1 MDDEPERPDP
11 AAREPEESE
20 NEPRRPAPAVG
31 AGSAAGVAFGG
42 FKAAFAIRDFRRLFW
57 GQAASALGDWV
68 GTLAFIVAAEQL
80 APDQPAA
87 VAAVLVLRLV
97 PSFVATPIGGVLADR
112 FDRKRIM
119 IVSDLA
125 RFAIIFAVP
134 FVPNLPALYV
144 FAFTHECFSLVFLPA
159 RDASLPNIVGTERL
173 EAANALVMG
182 SSFGGIPLSGPIFAG
197 LAWVGLNYP
206 RWLPFDIAIRRY
218 NFAFAFVFDAFTF
231 LLSAYMIW
239 RIALPRAQLAAGSA
253 AAPFGES
260 LRDGVRYIMR
270 NRFIRGL
277 AWAVTVGMLGGGV
290 LFALGIGYVKETLGG
305 DNVAFGWLMGLFGAG
320 MVSGF
325 GISQLKPAGGIA
337 WLIRGCLVVMGGVLI
352 FMSIASVLWM
362 GYVLAVAFGASFSA
376 CLIVAMSA
384 VQAHSDDAHR
394 GRVMAAVHMLVRAS
408 LSLGALA
415 SGAVASAVPRGGLDL
430 PLVPYTPDKNQVA
443 LAIAGGLIV
452 AGALGV
458 RAADQDPPGG

>member
-1 MDDEPERPDP
+1 MKDGEAEPQEP
-11 AAREPEESE
+11 AQEE
-20 NEPRRPAPAVG
+20 RRPAPAVG
-31 AGSAAGVAFGG
+31 PGSAAGIAFQGFRHAFG
-42 FKAAFAIRDFRRLFW
+42 IRDFRRLFW

-68 GTLAFIVAAEQL
+68 GTLAFIVAAQQL

-87 VAAVLVLRLV
+87 VAVVLVLRLV

-119 IVSDLA
+119 IWSDVA
-125 RFAIIFAVP
+125 RFFIIFAVP
-134 FVPNLPALYV
+134 FVPNLGALYT
-144 FAFTHECFSLVFLPA
+144 FAFLHECFSLLFLPA
-159 RDASLPNIVGTERL
+159 RDASLPNIVGKERL

-206 RWLPFDIAIRRY
+206 TWLPFDVAIRRY

-239 RIALPRAQLAAGSA
+239 RISLPRAQLAAGSA

-260 LRDGVRYIMR
+260 LRDGVRYIR
-270 NRFIRGL
+270 GNRLLRGL

-337 WLIRGCLVVMGGVLI
+337 WMIRGSLLVMGGVLI
-352 FMSIASVLWM
+352 FMAVVSVLWI
-362 GYVLAVAFGASFSA
+362 GYILAIAFGASFSA

-408 LSLGALA
+408 LSVGALA
-415 SGAVASAVPRGGLDL
+415 SGGVASLVPEGGLHL
-430 PLVPYTPDKNQVA
+430 PVVPFTPDKNQVA
-443 LAIAGGLIV
+443 LAIAGGMIAL
-452 AGALGV
+452 GTLGV
-458 RAADQDPPGG
+458 RATKPDPHAGSGAPE